1 MFFGGRALVRWLP
14 NRLRCALS
22 LALLA
27 GLSGCGSPASLT
39 IPISN
44 WPGYE
49 YFYLA
54 EQKGLARAEGLD
66 LKILEFPDPQGIVH
80 AYLRGELPIAQ
91 LTTVEAVDICSR
103 APERCPVV
111 VLVLDE
117 SRGADQVMAR
127 PGIGSIAA
135 LRGRRVAVTP
145 STLGPFVLSRA
156 LEQQGL
162 SLNDVQIRTLTL
174 DAMPSAL
181 AEGSV
186 DAAAIFPPFS
196 VTAARQARATVLFDS
211 TRIPGEIFDV
221 LAVDP
226 AFYREKRELLVRLLR
241 TWQAAHQ
248 LRQSSPAE
256 AVPLMARRERLTA
269 DEFSRVEKGL
279 VYTPLAQQGPMLRPG
294 GTLQRNLQAVHRVQ
308 EHLGLLT
315 PGTPLPSVSDAA
327 VSAAL
332 R

>member
-1 MFFGGRALVRWLP
+1 MRSQSIGFRGVLSV
-14 NRLRCALS
+14 LS
-22 LALLA
+22 LALLSVL
-27 GLSGCGSPASLT
+27 GGCARPASLT
-39 IPISN
+39 IPISD

-54 EQKGLARAEGLD
+54 QQKGLARAQGLE
-66 LKILEFPDPQGIVH
+66 LKTLEFPDPQGIVH
-80 AYLRGELPIAQ
+80 AYLRGEMPVAP

-117 SRGADQVMAR
+117 SRGADQVMGR
-127 PGIGSIAA
+127 PGIGSITE

-162 SLNDVQIRTLTL
+162 SLDDVQLRTLTL

-181 AEGSV
+181 AGGSV
-186 DAAAIFPPFS
+186 DAAAIFPPYS
-196 VTAARQARATVLFDS
+196 VEAARQAGAMVLFDS
-211 TRIPGEIFDV
+211 RRIPGEIFDV

-226 AFYREKRELLVRLLR
+226 ALFRQKRDLLVQLLR
-241 TWQAAHQ
+241 SWQAAHS

-256 AVPLMARRERLTA
+256 AVPLMARREGLTA
-269 DEFSRVEKGL
+269 EEFSRAEQGL
-279 VYTPLAQQGPMLRPG
+279 VYPSLTEQRAMLLPG
-294 GTLQRNLQAVHRVQ
+294 GLLQRNLQAVHRVQ

-315 PGTPLPSVSDAA
+315 PGSPLPSVSDAA
-327 VSAAL
+327 VTAAL